1 MLRDEGDLQLLAELA
16 GVLDQTVSDAGLSAG
31 SYLILRDLVANPG
44 PQPVTGLAER
54 LGADP
59 AELTNLCARLIDL
72 RMAEAKP
79 NGIAVTER
87 GVERAAAIEGDA
99 NEAMR
104 EYVMS
109 RPHTATVYGLVAS
122 MQGGRFTVED
132 LLGFLAEGAS
142 AGEGDDA

>member
-1 MLRDEGDLQLLAELA
+1 MLRDEEDLQLLAELA
-16 GVLDQTVSDAGLSAG
+16 GVLDATVSDAGLSAG

-54 LGADP
+54 LGAAP
-59 AELTNLCARLIDL
+59 EELTNLCARLIDL

-87 GVERAAAIEGDA
+87 GLERAAKIESDA

-104 EYVMS
+104 DYVVN
-109 RPHTATVYGLVAS
+109 RPHTATVYGLVAA
-122 MQGGRFTVED
+122 MQSGRFTVED
-132 LLGFLAEGAS
+132 LLTFLAEGPTTEDED
-142 AGEGDDA
+142 G